1 MANTTNLDLV
11 KPAGTDQAL
20 ISVLNGNSDKID
32 QFAGD
37 TNTSLVSLA
46 DGMAIVANG
55 DVHGAISSGQ
65 YVYVRNHTTLAEG
78 LYTAT
83 SAIAAN
89 ASLSTSNLTAD
100 SDGGFN
106 SLSQAIANIKTAYTI
121 GQSYTSLSALESA
134 LKTFGDS
141 MQTDEVKNIKFTIS
155 SAIGVFPSGVYIGDM
170 KRHGEGRYA
179 VVVQRFTDDGTLFTG
194 NYNSSWSWNSLN
206 NSTVALTEYTDIS
219 SYNSDSNL
227 YTIPS
232 DGYVYLNVAAG
243 NSGRAVFYGGSASAS
258 YLQMGNAPG
267 RYTTFV
273 RKGMRTYVAG
283 VADTFRFV
291 KL

>member
-37 TNTSLVSLA
+37 TNTSLESLA
-46 DGMAIVANG
+46 DGLAIVANG

-106 SLSQAIANIKTAYTI
+106 SLSQAIAN
-121 GQSYTSLSALESA
+121 L
-134 LKTFGDS
+134 
-141 MQTDEVKNIKFTIS
+141 VKFE
-155 SAIGVFPSGVYIGDM
+155 D
-170 KRHGEGRYA
+170 
-179 VVVQRFTDDGTLFTG
+179 VVATTGTTG
-194 NYNSSWSWNSLN
+194 NYNF
-206 NSTVALTEYTDIS
+206 
-219 SYNSDSNL
+219 SNDWL
-227 YTIPS
+227 YTNRVIIGIYQYRDDTDYETASVVTTMYTHTSYMRPCIKVRALDDLTIMAS
-232 DGYVYLNVAAG
+232 KTFKFKVA
-243 NSGRAVFYGGSASAS
+243 
-258 YLQMGNAPG
+258 YLQVG
-267 RYTTFV
+267 
-273 RKGMRTYVAG
+273 
-283 VADTFRFV
+283 
-291 KL
+291 

>member
-32 QFAGD
+32 QFAGE
-37 TNTSLVSLA
+37 TNSSLGSLA
-46 DGMAIVANG
+46 DGLAIVANG

-106 SLSQAIANIKTAYTI
+106 SLSQAIAKLDEEKLQYVKLGLANGVQQTFTFPSNETI
-121 GQSYTSLSALESA
+121 FAMIVTRTNVSSTSAEGIFIGGTGSNNSHI
-134 LKTFGDS
+134 T
-141 MQTDEVKNIKFTIS
+141 
-155 SAIGVFPSGVYIGDM
+155 AIGT
-170 KRHGEGRYA
+170 A
-179 VVVQRFTDDGTLFTG
+179 
-194 NYNSSWSWNSLN
+194 
-206 NSTVALTEYTDIS
+206 A
-219 SYNSDSNL
+219 SNL
-227 YTIPS
+227 TVSMSGNTLTMTSSTSNMRAII
-232 DGYVYLNVAAG
+232 VYA
-243 NSGRAVFYGGSASAS
+243 
-258 YLQMGNAPG
+258 
-267 RYTTFV
+267 
-273 RKGMRTYVAG
+273 
-283 VADTFRFV
+283 
-291 KL
+291 